1 MKLFDTIPD
10 NFFSVLSSKNKE
22 IYAMALLV
30 LYRSLQS
37 DEMSIKKDDYIRTLR
52 EKANDLVMNFDFS
65 DEGEDSDIDVNAN
78 LPTRVAYIVR
88 RLEETGWIEVEMR
101 SDTFEEYI
109 ALPSYSIQMLT
120 FLNEIVSESEVAY
133 NSLVHSTY
141 SELKLEDE
149 ERDEF
154 MYATLIR
161 VYENTKRLRV
171 ELVTLGHSIR
181 IFQNKLGYLFTTNE
195 VLHEHFD
202 EYKVRISDRYYHP
215 LKTFDSVTKFKRPIL
230 AILQK
235 WLRDDEVRT
244 KLVMQAMMWG
254 HVKDQKDAEQDIINR
269 ITYIQDM
276 YEQVN
281 QMVAD
286 IDQKHAEYT
295 KSSATKIIYLN
306 NSDKTIKGH
315 LETIFKAYAKA
326 NVDGVG
332 LRGILSRMQDSI
344 TLFDQGFINPD
355 SITLPIVRRFRDE
368 ADPLPIIW
376 NSEEAG
382 DYTMQEFL
390 DQTRNSFTDER
401 IYEFMETAFQGEDEI
416 FIGDIPLPDFDAFV
430 LLILASL
437 KKDDDACFYTIEQ
450 DEGRIL
456 SQGYVLPNFTFKRK
470 EKEHNV

>member
-1 MKLFDTIPD
+1 MLKLFDTIPD
-10 NFFSVLSSKNKE
+10 NFFSVLSSKNKD

-30 LYRSLQS
+30 LYRSLQT
-37 DEMSIKKDDYIRTLR
+37 DEMSIKKDDFLRTLK
-52 EKANDLVMNFDFS
+52 EKATDLVMNFDFS
-65 DEGEDSDIDVNAN
+65 EEGDEDDLGAN
-78 LPTRVAYIVR
+78 PSLPSRAAFIVR
-88 RLEETGWIEVEMR
+88 RLEETGWIDIEMR
-101 SDTFEEYI
+101 TDTFEEYI

-120 FLNEIVSESEVAY
+120 FMNEIVSESEVAY

-149 ERDEF
+149 EQDEF

-161 VYENTKRLRV
+161 VYENTKKLRV

-181 IFQNKLGYLFTTNE
+181 IFQNKLGRLFTTNE

-202 EYKVRISDRYYHP
+202 QYKVRISDRYYHP

-230 AILQK
+230 SILQK
-235 WLRDDEVRT
+235 WLKDDEIRQ
-244 KLVMQAMMWG
+244 KLVMQCIMWG
-254 HVKDQKDAEQDIINR
+254 HGKDNTEAEEEIIDK

-276 YEQVN
+276 YEQMN
-281 QMVAD
+281 TMVAE
-286 IDQKHAEYT
+286 IDEKHSEYT

-326 NVDGVG
+326 NSEGVG

-344 TLFDQGFINPD
+344 SLYEQGYINPD
-355 SITLPIVRRFRDE
+355 SITLPIIRKYRE
-368 ADPLPIIW
+368 EGEPLPIIF

-416 FIGDIPLPDFDAFV
+416 FIGDIPLPDFDAFI

-437 KKDDDACFYTIEQ
+437 KKDDEASFYIVEQ
-450 DEGRIL
+450 GEGRVT

-470 EKEHNV
+470 EKK

>member
-1 MKLFDTIPD
+1 MLKLFDTIPD
-10 NFFSVLSSKNKE
+10 NFFSVLSSKNKD

-30 LYRSLQS
+30 LYRSLQT
-37 DEMSIKKDDYIRTLR
+37 DEMSIKKDDFIRTLK
-52 EKANDLVMNFDFS
+52 EKATDLVMNFDFS
-65 DEGEDSDIDVNAN
+65 EEGDEDDLGAN
-78 LPTRVAYIVR
+78 PSLPSRAAFIVR
-88 RLEETGWIEVEMR
+88 RLEETGWIDIEMR
-101 SDTFEEYI
+101 TDTFEEYI

-120 FLNEIVSESEVAY
+120 FMNEIVSESEVAY

-149 ERDEF
+149 EQDEF

-161 VYENTKRLRV
+161 VYENTKKLRV

-181 IFQNKLGYLFTTNE
+181 IFQNKLGHLFTTNE

-202 EYKVRISDRYYHP
+202 QYKIRISDRYYHP

-230 AILQK
+230 SILQK
-235 WLRDDEVRT
+235 WLKDDEIRQ
-244 KLVMQAMMWG
+244 KLVMQCIMWG
-254 HVKDQKDAEQDIINR
+254 HHKEKVSAEEEIIDK

-276 YEQVN
+276 YEQMN
-281 QMVAD
+281 SMLAE
-286 IDQKHAEYT
+286 IDEKHAEYT

-326 NVDGVG
+326 NSEGVG

-344 TLFDQGFINPD
+344 SLYEQGYINPE
-355 SITLPIVRRFRDE
+355 SITLPIIRKYRE
-368 ADPLPIIW
+368 EGDPLPIIY

-401 IYEFMETAFQGEDEI
+401 IYEFMETAFQGENEV
-416 FIGDIPLPDFDAFV
+416 FIGDIPLPDFDAFI

-437 KKDDDACFYTIEQ
+437 KKDDDNSFYIVEQ
-450 DEGRIL
+450 EEGRVT

-470 EKEHNV
+470 ENK

>member
-1 MKLFDTIPD
+1 MLKLFDTIPD
-10 NFFSVLSSKNKE
+10 NFFSVLSSKNKD

-30 LYRSLQS
+30 LYRSLQT
-37 DEMSIKKDDYIRTLR
+37 DEMSIKKEDFLRTLK
-52 EKANDLVMNFDFS
+52 EKATDLVMNFDFS
-65 DEGEDSDIDVNAN
+65 EEGDEDDLGAN
-78 LPTRVAYIVR
+78 PSLPSRAAFIVR
-88 RLEETGWIEVEMR
+88 RLEETGWIDIEMR
-101 SDTFEEYI
+101 TDTFEEYI

-120 FLNEIVSESEVAY
+120 FMNEIVSESEVAY

-149 ERDEF
+149 EQDEF

-161 VYENTKRLRV
+161 VYENTKKLRV

-181 IFQNKLGYLFTTNE
+181 IFQNKLGRLFTTNE

-202 EYKVRISDRYYHP
+202 QYKVRISDRYYHP

-230 AILQK
+230 SILQK
-235 WLRDDEVRT
+235 WLKDDEIRQ
-244 KLVMQAMMWG
+244 KLVMQCIMWG
-254 HVKDQKDAEQDIINR
+254 HGKDNTEAEEEIIDK

-276 YEQVN
+276 YEQMN
-281 QMVAD
+281 TMVAE
-286 IDQKHAEYT
+286 IDEKHSEYT

-326 NVDGVG
+326 NSEGVG

-344 TLFDQGFINPD
+344 SLYEQGYINPD
-355 SITLPIVRRFRDE
+355 SITLPIIRKYRE
-368 ADPLPIIW
+368 EGEPLPIIF

-416 FIGDIPLPDFDAFV
+416 FIGDIPLPDFDAFI

-437 KKDDDACFYTIEQ
+437 KKDDEASFYIVEQ
-450 DEGRIL
+450 GDGRVT

-470 EKEHNV
+470 EKK

>member
-1 MKLFDTIPD
+1 MLKLFDTLPD
-10 NFFSVLSSKNKE
+10 NFFSVLSSKNKD

-30 LYRSLQS
+30 LYRSLQT

-52 EKANDLVMNFDFS
+52 ETATDLVMNFDFS
-65 DEGEDSDIDVNAN
+65 EEGDEDDLGAN
-78 LPTRVAYIVR
+78 PSLPSRAAFIVR
-88 RLEETGWIEVEMR
+88 RLEETGWIDIEMR
-101 SDTFEEYI
+101 TDTFEEYI
-109 ALPSYSIQMLT
+109 ALPSYSIQMLN

-149 ERDEF
+149 EQDEF
-154 MYATLIR
+154 MYATLVR

-181 IFQNKLGYLFTTNE
+181 IFQNKLGRLFTTNE

-202 EYKVRISDRYYHP
+202 QYKVRISDRYYHP

-235 WLRDDEVRT
+235 WLKDDDIRQ
-244 KLVMQAMMWG
+244 KLAMQSIMWG
-254 HVKDQKDAEQDIINR
+254 HSKDKIAAEEEIIEK

-276 YEQVN
+276 YEQMN
-281 QMVAD
+281 NMISE
-286 IDQKHAEYT
+286 IDEKHSEYT

-326 NVDGVG
+326 NSEGVG

-344 TLFDQGFINPD
+344 CLFEQGYINPE
-355 SITLPIVRRFRDE
+355 SITLPIVRRYRE
-368 ADPLPIIW
+368 EGEPLPIIY

-401 IYEFMETAFQGEDEI
+401 IYEFMRTAFQGEEEI
-416 FIGDIPLPDFDAFV
+416 FIGDIPLPDFDAFI

-437 KKDDDACFYTIEQ
+437 KKDDEASFYTVEQ
-450 DEGRIL
+450 GEGRVI

-470 EKEHNV
+470 ETE

>member
-1 MKLFDTIPD
+1 MLKLFDTLPD
-10 NFFSVLSSKNKE
+10 NFFSVLSSKNKD

-30 LYRSLQS
+30 LYRSLQT
-37 DEMSIKKDDYIRTLR
+37 DEMSIKKDDFIRTLK
-52 EKANDLVMNFDFS
+52 ETATDLVMNFDFS
-65 DEGEDSDIDVNAN
+65 EEGDEDDLGAN
-78 LPTRVAYIVR
+78 PSLPSRAAFIVR
-88 RLEETGWIEVEMR
+88 RLEETGWIDIEMR
-101 SDTFEEYI
+101 TDTFEEYI

-149 ERDEF
+149 EQDEF
-154 MYATLIR
+154 MYATLVR
-161 VYENTKRLRV
+161 VYENTKKLRV

-181 IFQNKLGYLFTTNE
+181 IFQNKLGKLFTTNE

-202 EYKVRISDRYYHP
+202 QYKVRISDRYYHP

-235 WLRDDEVRT
+235 WLKDDDIRQ
-244 KLVMQAMMWG
+244 KLAMQSIMWG
-254 HVKDQKDAEQDIINR
+254 HSKDKIAAEEEIIEK

-276 YEQVN
+276 YEQ
-281 QMVAD
+281 MHAMIAE
-286 IDQKHAEYT
+286 IDDKHSEYT

-326 NVDGVG
+326 NSTGVG

-344 TLFDQGFINPD
+344 SLFEQGYINPE
-355 SITLPIVRRFRDE
+355 SITLPIVRRYRE
-368 ADPLPIIW
+368 EGEPLHIIYNAD
-376 NSEEAG
+376 EAG

-401 IYEFMETAFQGEDEI
+401 IYEFMHTAFQGEEEI
-416 FIGDIPLPDFDAFV
+416 FIGDIPLPDFDAFI

-437 KKDDDACFYTIEQ
+437 KKDDESSFYVVEQ
-450 DEGRIL
+450 NEGRVI

-470 EKEHNV
+470 ENN

>member
-1 MKLFDTIPD
+1 MLKLFDTIPD
-10 NFFSVLSSKNKE
+10 NFFSVLSSKNKD

-30 LYRSLQS
+30 LYRSLQT
-37 DEMSIKKDDYIRTLR
+37 DEMSIKKEDFLRTLK
-52 EKANDLVMNFDFS
+52 EKATDLVMNFDFS
-65 DEGEDSDIDVNAN
+65 EEGDEDDLGAN
-78 LPTRVAYIVR
+78 PSLPSRAAFIVR
-88 RLEETGWIEVEMR
+88 RLEETGWIDIEMR
-101 SDTFEEYI
+101 TDTFEEYI

-120 FLNEIVSESEVAY
+120 FMNEIVSESEVAY

-149 ERDEF
+149 EQDEF

-161 VYENTKRLRV
+161 VYENTKKLRV

-181 IFQNKLGYLFTTNE
+181 IFQNKLGRLFTTNE

-202 EYKVRISDRYYHP
+202 QYKVRISDRYYHP

-230 AILQK
+230 SILQK
-235 WLRDDEVRT
+235 WLKDDEIRQ
-244 KLVMQAMMWG
+244 KLVMQCIMWG
-254 HVKDQKDAEQDIINR
+254 HGKDNTEAEEEIIDK

-276 YEQVN
+276 CEQMN
-281 QMVAD
+281 TMVAE
-286 IDQKHAEYT
+286 IDEKHSEYT

-326 NVDGVG
+326 NSEGVG

-344 TLFDQGFINPD
+344 SLYEQGYINPD
-355 SITLPIVRRFRDE
+355 SITLPIIRKYRE
-368 ADPLPIIW
+368 EGEPLPIIF

-416 FIGDIPLPDFDAFV
+416 FIGDIPLPDFDAFI

-437 KKDDDACFYTIEQ
+437 KKDDEASFYIVEQ
-450 DEGRIL
+450 GEGRVT

-470 EKEHNV
+470 EKK

>member
-1 MKLFDTIPD
+1 MLKLFDTLPD
-10 NFFSVLSSKNKE
+10 NFFSVLSSKNKD

-37 DEMSIKKDDYIRTLR
+37 DEMSIKKEDYIRTLK
-52 EKANDLVMNFDFS
+52 ETATDLVMNFDFS
-65 DEGEDSDIDVNAN
+65 EEGDEDDLGAN
-78 LPTRVAYIVR
+78 PSLPSRAAFIVR
-88 RLEETGWIEVEMR
+88 RLEETGWIDIEMR
-101 SDTFEEYI
+101 TDTFEEYI

-133 NSLVHSTY
+133 TSLVHSTY

-149 ERDEF
+149 EQDEF
-154 MYATLIR
+154 MYATLVR
-161 VYENTKRLRV
+161 VYENTKKLRS

-181 IFQNKLGYLFTTNE
+181 IFQNKLGKLFTTNE

-202 EYKVRISDRYYHP
+202 QYKIRISDRYYHP

-235 WLRDDEVRT
+235 WLKDDDIRQ
-244 KLVMQAMMWG
+244 KLAMQSMMWG
-254 HVKDQKDAEQDIINR
+254 TSRDKSEAEANIIEK

-276 YEQVN
+276 YEAMN
-281 QMVAD
+281 DMVAE
-286 IDQKHAEYT
+286 IDEKHSEYT

-326 NVDGVG
+326 NSDGLG

-344 TLFDQGFINPD
+344 SLFEQGYINPD
-355 SITLPIVRRFRDE
+355 SITLPIIRKYRE
-368 ADPLPIIW
+368 EGDPLPLIS
-376 NSEEAG
+376 NPEEAG

-401 IYEFMETAFQGEDEI
+401 IYSFMETAFQGEDEI
-416 FIGDIPLPDFDAFV
+416 FIGDIPLPDFDAFI

-437 KKDDDACFYTIEQ
+437 KKDDDSAFYSVEQ
-450 DEGRIL
+450 NEGRVI

-470 EKEHNV
+470 EII

>member
-52 EKANDLVMNFDFS
+52 EKATDLVMNFDFS
-65 DEGEDSDIDVNAN
+65 EEGEDDDLGVNPN
-78 LPTRVAYIVR
+78 LPTRVAFIVR
-88 RLEETGWIEVEMR
+88 RLEETGWIEIEMR

-120 FLNEIVSESEVAY
+120 FLNDIVSESEVAY

-181 IFQNKLGYLFTTNE
+181 IFQNKLGHLFTTNE

-254 HVKDQKDAEQDIINR
+254 HSKNQKDAEQDIINR

-332 LRGILSRMQDSI
+332 LRGILSRMQDAI
-344 TLFDQGFINPD
+344 TLFDQGYINPD
-355 SITLPIVRRFRDE
+355 SITLPIVRKYRDE
-368 ADPLPIIW
+368 AEPLPIIW

-401 IYEFMETAFQGEDEI
+401 IYAFMETAFQGENEV
-416 FIGDIPLPDFDAFV
+416 FIGDIPLPDFDAFI

-437 KKDDDACFYTIEQ
+437 KKSDDACFYTIEQ
-450 DEGRIL
+450 NEGRIL

-470 EKEHNV
+470 ENDNNV

>member
-1 MKLFDTIPD
+1 MLKLFDTIPD
-10 NFFSVLSSKNKE
+10 NFFSVLSSKNKD

-30 LYRSLQS
+30 LYRSLQT
-37 DEMSIKKDDYIRTLR
+37 DEMSIKKDDFIRTLK
-52 EKANDLVMNFDFS
+52 EKATDLVMNFDFS
-65 DEGEDSDIDVNAN
+65 EEGDEDDLGAN
-78 LPTRVAYIVR
+78 PSLPSRAAFIVR
-88 RLEETGWIEVEMR
+88 RLEETGWIDIEMR
-101 SDTFEEYI
+101 TDTFEEYI

-120 FLNEIVSESEVAY
+120 FMNEIVSESEVAY

-161 VYENTKRLRV
+161 VYENTKKLRV

-181 IFQNKLGYLFTTNE
+181 IFQNKLGHLFTTNE

-202 EYKVRISDRYYHP
+202 QYKIRISDRYYHP

-230 AILQK
+230 SILQK
-235 WLRDDEVRT
+235 WLKDDEIRQ
-244 KLVMQAMMWG
+244 KLVMQCIMWG
-254 HVKDQKDAEQDIINR
+254 HHKEKVSAEEEIIDK

-276 YEQVN
+276 YEQMN
-281 QMVAD
+281 SMLAE
-286 IDQKHAEYT
+286 IDEKHAEYT

-326 NVDGVG
+326 NSEGVG

-344 TLFDQGFINPD
+344 SLYEQGYINPE
-355 SITLPIVRRFRDE
+355 SITLPIIRKYRE
-368 ADPLPIIW
+368 EGDPLPIIY

-401 IYEFMETAFQGEDEI
+401 IYEFMETAFQGENEV
-416 FIGDIPLPDFDAFV
+416 FIGDIPLPDFDAFI

-437 KKDDDACFYTIEQ
+437 KKDDDNSFYIVEQ
-450 DEGRIL
+450 GEGRVT

-470 EKEHNV
+470 ENK

>member
-1 MKLFDTIPD
+1 MLKLFDTIPD
-10 NFFSVLSSKNKE
+10 NFFSVLSSKNKD

-30 LYRSLQS
+30 LYRSLQT
-37 DEMSIKKDDYIRTLR
+37 DEMSIKKEDFLRTLK
-52 EKANDLVMNFDFS
+52 EKATDLVMNFDFS
-65 DEGEDSDIDVNAN
+65 EEGDEDDLGAN
-78 LPTRVAYIVR
+78 PSLPSRAAFIVR
-88 RLEETGWIEVEMR
+88 RLEETGWIDIEMR
-101 SDTFEEYI
+101 TDTFEEYI

-120 FLNEIVSESEVAY
+120 FMNEIVSESEVAY

-149 ERDEF
+149 EQDEF

-161 VYENTKRLRV
+161 VYENTKKLRV

-181 IFQNKLGYLFTTNE
+181 IFQNKLGRLFTTNE

-202 EYKVRISDRYYHP
+202 QYKVRISDRYYHP

-230 AILQK
+230 SILQK
-235 WLRDDEVRT
+235 WLKDDEIRQ
-244 KLVMQAMMWG
+244 KLVMQCIMWG
-254 HVKDQKDAEQDIINR
+254 HGKDNTEAEEEIIDK

-276 YEQVN
+276 YEQMN
-281 QMVAD
+281 TMVAE
-286 IDQKHAEYT
+286 IDEKHSEYT

-326 NVDGVG
+326 NSEGVG

-344 TLFDQGFINPD
+344 SLYEQGYINPD
-355 SITLPIVRRFRDE
+355 SITLPIIRKYRE
-368 ADPLPIIW
+368 EGEPLPIIF

-416 FIGDIPLPDFDAFV
+416 FIGDIPLPDFDAFI

-437 KKDDDACFYTIEQ
+437 KKDDEASFYIVEQ
-450 DEGRIL
+450 GEGRVT

-470 EKEHNV
+470 EKK